1 MATKK
6 RKNRFGFKKHDALRL
21 VGEPM
26 MILGHCAACVVG
38 GMAAKAI
45 TIVGAVMVVAWV
57 GVEMVEFANRR
68 RRAANRL
75 CVASS

>member
-6 RKNRFGFKKHDALRL
+6 RKNKFGFKRHDVLRL

-26 MILGHCAACVVG
+26 MVVGHCAACVVG
-38 GMAAKAI
+38 GMAAKAL
-45 TIVGAVMVVAWV
+45 TIAGAVMVTAWV
-57 GVEMVEFANRR
+57 GFEMVEFAKRR